1 MLVVLFFIGVPT
13 RPASGGFSH
22 ENINRG
28 QNLQCTAALLNTV
41 HAKLYPG
48 HTVIRSPFCRWIERS
63 DVHWE
68 WTNVVRAWIESWMPL
83 AWGLVSAA
91 ALCCLAL
98 KKATLCSF
106 FSFSFVLRF
115 LFQDCVSF
123 SSLIVVILFLGFLSH
138 RHFTKLPTRS
148 AEKDLFLLII
158 IKGICVCSTLSA
170 WGVTAIITISKNN
183 MSLLEGFHYQQHKQ
197 NKNIKSDR
205 RLKGTVQRKLVINYR
220 TPCCWRVGWSVVTFL
235 ELHSKNSVA
244 AFS

>member
-1 MLVVLFFIGVPT
+1 MNRKIRCSLRVDKCGQGMNWELNAACLGARVSSSLVLF
-13 RPASGGFSH
+13 
-22 ENINRG
+22 
-28 QNLQCTAALLNTV
+28 
-41 HAKLYPG
+41 
-48 HTVIRSPFCRWIERS
+48 
-63 DVHWE
+63 
-68 WTNVVRAWIESWMPL
+68 
-83 AWGLVSAA
+83 GLEKSNFMQF
-91 ALCCLAL
+91 
-98 KKATLCSF
+98 F
-106 FSFSFVLRF
+106 FSFFFVLRF

-138 RHFTKLPTRS
+138 KHFTKLPTRS

-158 IKGICVCSTLSA
+158 IKGIRVCSTLSA